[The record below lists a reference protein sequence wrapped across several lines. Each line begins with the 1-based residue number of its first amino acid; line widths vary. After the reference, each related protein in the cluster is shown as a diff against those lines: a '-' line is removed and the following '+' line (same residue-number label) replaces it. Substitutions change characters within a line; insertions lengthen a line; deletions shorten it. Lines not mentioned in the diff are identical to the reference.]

1 MKKALI
7 FYGGWNGHTPKETA
21 MVFEEMLK
29 EEGFCVTVSDTMDI
43 LNSYDN
49 IADIDLFVPVWTMG
63 EISNEQSQNILKAVS
78 EGAGIAGCHGG
89 MCDSFRTNTDWQF
102 MTGAQWV
109 AHPGNGDVTYRVT
122 LKTGNIFTEGLSDF
136 DYKGEQYYMHI
147 DPAVS
152 VHAYT
157 EFPIA
162 DGNHSPNGKVLMPV
176 VFTKK
181 WGKGNVFYLS
191 IGHTAGDFGI
201 PEVRTLMNRGFL
213 WACRQIIKN
222 WS

>member
-63 EISNEQSQNILKAVS
+63 EISNEQSQNILKAIS

-89 MCDSFRTNTDWQF
+89 IPWSVWFFPLRRDGCGSRKQ
-102 MTGAQWV
+102 TGSGYSCLRHPVNQAQPTV
-109 AHPGNGDVTYRVT
+109 QCTRDCPR
-122 LKTGNIFTEGLSDF
+122 
-136 DYKGEQYYMHI
+136 
-147 DPAVS
+147 
-152 VHAYT
+152 
-157 EFPIA
+157 
-162 DGNHSPNGKVLMPV
+162 
-176 VFTKK
+176 
-181 WGKGNVFYLS
+181 
-191 IGHTAGDFGI
+191 
-201 PEVRTLMNRGFL
+201 R
-213 WACRQIIKN
+213 
-222 WS
+222 